1 MKSLLPRPRR
11 LNPVY
16 LRHQQAD
23 YDPGDGVDGKE
34 QADPE
39 RPHLHLARQKQAFY
53 AVFFPVFFLKGI
65 SA

>member
-11 LNPVY
+11 LNP
-16 LRHQQAD
+16 D

-39 RPHLHLARQKQAFY
+39 RPHLHLARQKQAERRRRGIFY